1 MAQKKAAQKK
11 EKKVKLNKKMLTK
24 VMKDIDF
31 CMMTTNGARGRL
43 HSRPMSNNRNVE
55 FDGETWFFSYADSSQ
70 VRELKKDSNVSLS
83 YAVPEEILFI
93 SLAGKGEVIKD
104 NAKKKELWYGELE
117 RWFPEGPEDKKVVL
131 IKVDAKLVHYWS
143 KDGEGELAL

>member
-1 MAQKKAAQKK
+1 
-11 EKKVKLNKKMLTK
+11 
-24 VMKDIDF
+24 
-31 CMMTTNGARGRL
+31 MMTTNGARGRL

-93 SLAGKGEVIKD
+93 SLAGKGEIVKD
-104 NAKKKELWYGELE
+104 DAKKKELWYDELG

-131 IKVDAKLVHYWS
+131 IKVDASLVHYWS